1 MSCGKE
7 NSLPPPEEMYPD
19 HNIETEDEIIQ
30 KIKQS
35 GKIFCFDESFLMSPK
50 GLELAQKLRSS
61 LGSNRFFYLQGI
73 EEKLKEKKKNPAEA
87 YQASQALNF
96 LQSIT
101 ISGVTPT
108 DSLLMLTQD
117 INLAEYLGKRS
128 GESSVYFLH
137 RNGSFRCWK
146 DERNDN
152 LKDTQEQLADVLADK
167 KCWITSSALASAR
180 LTRFTEV
187 VQQLPAPVRANVQI
201 LDASAQR
208 AISRNL
214 KVEKTVNKLSSL
226 CCKHLLGAALPAAKE
241 WELIALS
248 LYYGAKDQCLLT
260 VWNDTEEALR
270 VWKMVEGMDKGKE
283 RLSHVAFCQFSWYGK
298 LEALKGFSQLSG
310 TETLLPGKPEQK
322 TPELTRISPP
332 TVNSIA
338 SYLKKETRELQTTL
352 SLEFEDI
359 IFTPTSTLK
368 PEHIQFLVRDAYQ
381 DEFKAREPGEQDIRS
396 AGAKLGKLISRVSIE
411 EIRKIAGSDAT
422 RRELGI
428 IYARR
433 WGKAEVLQALLN
445 DSEVLSPYCFNNWF
459 KGSQNK
465 EHNMTLEE
473 LMLNS
478 TYYHLLIQ
486 VINKSAYLTKA
497 TDTIDK
503 LQLLQR
509 SAVISEVRKRAQ
521 DILKMAAEK
530 GAASE

>member
-1 MSCGKE
+1 
-7 NSLPPPEEMYPD
+7 
-19 HNIETEDEIIQ
+19 
-30 KIKQS
+30 
-35 GKIFCFDESFLMSPK
+35 
-50 GLELAQKLRSS
+50 
-61 LGSNRFFYLQGI
+61 
-73 EEKLKEKKKNPAEA
+73 
-87 YQASQALNF
+87 
-96 LQSIT
+96 
-101 ISGVTPT
+101 
-108 DSLLMLTQD
+108 
-117 INLAEYLGKRS
+117 
-128 GESSVYFLH
+128 
-137 RNGSFRCWK
+137 
-146 DERNDN
+146 
-152 LKDTQEQLADVLADK
+152 
-167 KCWITSSALASAR
+167 
-180 LTRFTEV
+180 
-187 VQQLPAPVRANVQI
+187 
-201 LDASAQR
+201 
-208 AISRNL
+208 
-214 KVEKTVNKLSSL
+214 
-226 CCKHLLGAALPAAKE
+226 LLGAALPAAKE

-248 LYYGAKDQCLLT
+248 LYYAAKDQCLLT
-260 VWNDTEEALR
+260 VWNDAEEALR

-322 TPELTRISPP
+322 TPELTRIFPP

-338 SYLKKETRELQTTL
+338 SYLKKETRELQTKL
-352 SLEFEDI
+352 SLEFVDT

-368 PEHIQFLVRDAYQ
+368 PEHIQFLVCDAYQ
-381 DEFKAREPGEQDIRS
+381 DDFKAREPGEQAIRS

-422 RRELGI
+422 WRELGI

-433 WGKAEVLQALLN
+433 WGKAEILQALLN

-509 SAVISEVRKRAQ
+509 SAVISEVRKRAR

>member
-1 MSCGKE
+1 MHL
-7 NSLPPPEEMYPD
+7 NHD
-19 HNIETEDEIIQ
+19 IETDDEIFQ

-35 GKIFCFDESFLMSPK
+35 GKICCFDVSFLMSPK
-50 GLELAQKLRSS
+50 GLELAQELRTL
-61 LGSNRFFYLQGI
+61 LGSKQFFYIQGVK
-73 EEKLKEKKKNPAEA
+73 ETLKEMMLLPSKAH
-87 YQASQALNF
+87 QATQALNF

-101 ISGVTPT
+101 ISEAAPSGAP
-108 DSLLMLTQD
+108 LMLTQD

-137 RNGSFRCWK
+137 RNGRFRCWK

-152 LKDTQEQLADVLADK
+152 LKDTQEQLVDVLAEK

-180 LTRFTEV
+180 LTRFTEA
-187 VQQLPAPVRANVQI
+187 VQQLPAPVQANVQI
-201 LDASAQR
+201 LDASARR
-208 AISRNL
+208 AIKRNQKL
-214 KVEKTVNKLSSL
+214 EKTVNKLSSL
-226 CCKHLLGAALPAAKE
+226 CSNHLLGEALPAAKE

-248 LYYGAKDQCLLT
+248 LYYAAKDQCLLT
-260 VWNDTEEALR
+260 VWNDAEEALR
-270 VWKMVEGMDKGKE
+270 VWEMVEGMEKGKE
-283 RLSHVAFCQFSWYGK
+283 RLSHVAFCQFSWYGR

-310 TETLLPGKPEQK
+310 TETLLPGKSEPQ
-322 TPELTRISPP
+322 TPDLTQIFPP

-338 SYLKKETRELQTTL
+338 SYLKKDELEMRTTL
-352 SLEFEDI
+352 SLKFEDAL
-359 IFTPTSTLK
+359 FSPKFALK
-368 PEHIQFLVRDAYQ
+368 PEHLQFLIHDAYQ
-381 DEFKAREPGEQDIRS
+381 DEFKAREPGEQAIRS
-396 AGAKLGKLISRVSIE
+396 AGAKLGKLISRASIE
-411 EIRKIAGSDAT
+411 EIRKIVGSDAAW
-422 RRELGI
+422 RELGI

-433 WGKAEVLQALLN
+433 WGKAEVLQSLLN
-445 DSEVLSPYCFNNWF
+445 DSDVLSPYCFNNWF

-465 EHNMTLEE
+465 EHNMTMEE

-497 TDTIDK
+497 SDTIDK

-521 DILKMAAEK
+521 DILKMAAAK